1 MPTTVQQVCEFLDEF
16 DLKYRVLED
25 DDAIAIGFGVDED
38 ETSYRDKD
46 GDPHVQLVIR
56 LVEEGEFL
64 ALFAPMAWCLDG
76 CPHIPAVM
84 TAFIGIQS
92 QFKMIRFD
100 FDPSDGEVRPNIE
113 LPLEDAELTS
123 RQLHRGIAGMLQVLQ
138 RFDPVIRTAMTT
150 GVVSFEEVGQER
162 RERPSRETRRLRRL
176 AERAGGVDELEK
188 LLGGDGPAEGPAED
202 AASGDHGSDE
212 EDRGQGPARQ
222 AG

>member
-1 MPTTVQQVCEFLDEF
+1 MAATIPQICGFLEDF

-25 DDAIAIGFGVDED
+25 DTAIAIGFGVDED
-38 ETSYRDKD
+38 DTTYRDKD

-56 LVEEGEFL
+56 LVEDGEFL
-64 ALFAPMAWCLDG
+64 AIFAPMAWCLDG
-76 CPHIPAVM
+76 CDHVPAVM

-138 RFDPVIRTAMTT
+138 RFDPVIRTAMTS
-150 GVVSFEEVGQER
+150 GVVSFEQVEEDR
-162 RERPSRETRRLRRL
+162 RERPSRATRRLRRL
-176 AERAGGVDELEK
+176 AERAGGIDELER
-188 LLGGDGPAEGPAED
+188 LLGGDGPSGEP
-202 AASGDHGSDE
+202 ASGDMPPDGGDSAGG
-212 EDRGQGPARQ
+212 DRGPSR
-222 AG
+222 